1 MSQNTLK
8 DQIIQLQRALAN
20 QPNLDAE
27 SLAMLQKIVA
37 DLNESDVRTE
47 PELTD
52 LLQEQALHFEQEHP
66 TLAAVLR
73 QIVDTL
79 GRIGV

>member
-52 LLQEQALHFEQEHP
+52 LLQEQALHFEQEYP